1 MHFVKSKITLT
12 LVVLLSLSY
21 FLFLLTALVITTGIA
36 LISRGKCGS
45 PFTNLTLTELSVS
58 NLRHVFTL
66 K

>member
-12 LVVLLSLSY
+12 LVVLLSLS
-21 FLFLLTALVITTGIA
+21 LFLLTALVITTGIA

-45 PFTNLTLTELSVS
+45 LFTNLTLTELSVS